1 MFRAIL
7 QKKSKVLKSLIC
19 SLLHIKPDSVQSLTI
34 TNPIELGEAMDDK
47 TFILDITVLMN
58 NHSYVNLEMQVL
70 NKLNWQDRSLSYLCR
85 SFDQLHARQD
95 YNEVGPAIHIGFL
108 NFCPFPEYPEF
119 YASYKLLNVKNHHS
133 YSSKFVLSVVD
144 LSHIDLACEEDKAYE
159 IDEWARLFKATKWE
173 ELRMIAE
180 KNPDLSEAAES
191 LYTMNAD
198 DLVRAKCRAREDY
211 YRDQAVIQ
219 AKIKQL
225 TEEKKQIV
233 AEKEQA
239 DARAEQLA
247 AEKERADA
255 RAEQAVAKADQESIR
270 AEQATAKAEQL
281 SSEAEFLR
289 KLLSENGIS
298 IPNGMK
304 KL

>member
-1 MFRAIL
+1 
-7 QKKSKVLKSLIC
+7 
-19 SLLHIKPDSVQSLTI
+19 
-34 TNPIELGEAMDDK
+34 
-47 TFILDITVLMN
+47 
-58 NHSYVNLEMQVL
+58 
-70 NKLNWQDRSLSYLCR
+70 
-85 SFDQLHARQD
+85 
-95 YNEVGPAIHIGFL
+95 
-108 NFCPFPEYPEF
+108 
-119 YASYKLLNVKNHHS
+119 
-133 YSSKFVLSVVD
+133 VVD

-159 IDEWARLFKATKWE
+159 IDEWARLFKATTWE

-225 TEEKKQIV
+225 TEENAQIA
-233 AEKEQA
+233 AEKEQIA
-239 DARAEQLA
+239 AEKEQIA

-255 RAEQAVAKADQESIR
+255 RAEQLAAEKTQMAAEKAQADAR
-270 AEQATAKAEQL
+270 AEQF
-281 SSEAEFLR
+281 SSEAKFLR
-289 KLLSENGIS
+289 KLLSKNGIS
-298 IPNGMK
+298 ISEDMK

>member
-1 MFRAIL
+1 
-7 QKKSKVLKSLIC
+7 
-19 SLLHIKPDSVQSLTI
+19 
-34 TNPIELGEAMDDK
+34 
-47 TFILDITVLMN
+47 
-58 NHSYVNLEMQVL
+58 
-70 NKLNWQDRSLSYLCR
+70 
-85 SFDQLHARQD
+85 
-95 YNEVGPAIHIGFL
+95 
-108 NFCPFPEYPEF
+108 
-119 YASYKLLNVKNHHS
+119 
-133 YSSKFVLSVVD
+133 
-144 LSHIDLACEEDKAYE
+144 LACEEDKAYE

-225 TEEKKQIV
+225 TEENAQIA
-233 AEKEQA
+233 AEKEQI
-239 DARAEQLA
+239 A

-255 RAEQAVAKADQESIR
+255 RAEQLAAEKTQMAAEKAQADAR
-270 AEQATAKAEQL
+270 AEQF
-281 SSEAEFLR
+281 SSEAKFLR

-298 IPNGMK
+298 IPEDMK

>member
-1 MFRAIL
+1 
-7 QKKSKVLKSLIC
+7 
-19 SLLHIKPDSVQSLTI
+19 
-34 TNPIELGEAMDDK
+34 
-47 TFILDITVLMN
+47 MN

-119 YASYKLLNVKNHHS
+119 YASYKLLNVKNHHI
-133 YSSKFVLSVVD
+133 YSSKFVLNVVD
-144 LSHIDLACEEDKAYE
+144 LSHIDLASEEDKAYE

-225 TEEKKQIV
+225 TAENAQMA
-233 AEKEQA
+233 AEKEKA

-255 RAEQAVAKADQESIR
+255 RAEQADAR
-270 AEQATAKAEQL
+270 AEQADARAEQADARAEQL